1 LNLDYISSIY
11 TNYRAVRDSIKVTRR
26 SISREMFQLHNR
38 TIFEDLQLSE
48 VGHLVDSANKELADL
63 IVLAL
68 FASFERQL
76 RNEILDKSS
85 KLQEVVPTALGE
97 RLDVLAK
104 KEIERWR
111 TDEIID
117 LFDFAVDGNI
127 RGRMKQILE
136 YRNWIAHGK
145 NPDKLPASR
154 TTEPKTT
161 YDTIVN
167 FVTQIKDFYIDSP
180 QPVGSN

>member
-11 TNYRAVRDSIKVTRR
+11 TNYRLVRDSLKVTRR
-26 SISREMFQLHNR
+26 SILNEMYSLHNR
-38 TIFEDLQLSE
+38 TIFETLQVSE
-48 VGHLVDSANKELADL
+48 VGHLADSANKELADL

-68 FASFERQL
+68 FANFEWQL
-76 RNEILDKSS
+76 RDEILNKSS
-85 KLQEVVPTALGE
+85 KLVEVVPTALGE

-117 LFDFAVDGNI
+117 LFDFAVSGTT

-145 NPDKLPASR
+145 NPDKLPAAK

-167 FVTQIKDFYIDSP
+167 FITQIQNFYDAQI
-180 QPVGSN
+180 PVTCF

>member
-1 LNLDYISSIY
+1 M
-11 TNYRAVRDSIKVTRR
+11 KVTRR
-26 SISREMFQLHNR
+26 SITRNMSWLHNR

-48 VGHLVDSANKELADL
+48 VGHLADTANRELADL

-68 FASFERQL
+68 FANFERQL
-76 RNEILDKSS
+76 RDEILNKSS

-97 RLDVLAK
+97 RMDVLAK

-127 RGRMKQILE
+127 RGRMKQVLE

-145 NPDKLPASR
+145 NPDKLPASK

-167 FVTQIKDFYIDSP
+167 FITQIQNFYKTQSP
-180 QPVGSN
+180 SPGSN

>member
-1 LNLDYISSIY
+1 MNLDYISSIY
-11 TNYRAVRDSIKVTRR
+11 TNYRAVRDSIKVARR
-26 SISREMFQLHNR
+26 SISKEMFRLHNR
-38 TIFEDLQLSE
+38 TIFEDKQLSE
-48 VGHLVDSANKELADL
+48 VLPLTASADKELSDL

-68 FASFERQL
+68 FAGFERQL
-76 RNEILDKSS
+76 RDEILNKSS

-145 NPDKLPASR
+145 NPDKLPSAK

-161 YDTIVN
+161 YDTILD
-167 FVTQIKDFYIDSP
+167 FITQIKDFYKNNALS
-180 QPVGSN
+180 VSSN